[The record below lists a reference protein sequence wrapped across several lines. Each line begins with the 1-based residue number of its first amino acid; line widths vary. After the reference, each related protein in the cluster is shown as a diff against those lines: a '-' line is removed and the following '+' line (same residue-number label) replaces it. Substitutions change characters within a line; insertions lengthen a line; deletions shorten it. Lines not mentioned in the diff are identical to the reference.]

1 MVKFVFKLCIVF
13 FHIKAFAIS
22 LYGYI
27 IINGYF
33 HPTQLAFSICCFLR
47 SSLEGWELDLA
58 TTFFLLFLFF
68 GMVPCN
74 YLHACQLSKCSSPS
88 SFLFVQKIIKV
99 LEPSAKDCNLPHEN
113 DDTIQNLKEKK
124 NILPP

>member
-22 LYGYI
+22 LYGYK

-58 TTFFLLFLFF
+58 TTFFFLFF
-68 GMVPCN
+68 FSEWYLATTFMNVN
-74 YLHACQLSKCSSPS
+74 YLSVLLLLLLSFLCRKLSKC
-88 SFLFVQKIIKV
+88 
-99 LEPSAKDCNLPHEN
+99 
-113 DDTIQNLKEKK
+113 
-124 NILPP
+124 